1 MLRSGTRRK
10 REREGSR
17 LMGRYI
23 LGLLFMS
30 VIFSNGLLA
39 YVWWSP
45 DISAAGRWIMIF
57 VPFFNVRSLLPTF
70 NICWGHYSV
79 DMLVWSHVDGDLD
92 SIDWGCES
100 SYTGVY

>member
-1 MLRSGTRRK
+1 LQHSGIPLVPGVSGLVGLRADW
-10 REREGSR
+10 
-17 LMGRYI
+17 GRYI

-57 VPFFNVRSLLPTF
+57 VPFFNVIPLYLDPPT
-70 NICWGHYSV
+70 IS
-79 DMLVWSHVDGDLD
+79 MT
-92 SIDWGCES
+92 
-100 SYTGVY
+100 SY